1 MKIKSFIIFLAM
13 VAQTVSA
20 QSLFMKE
27 CRQRHFPKEI
37 PPGNYSGITYLG
49 HNDYAVVSDKSEEDG
64 FFIFN
69 ITVDSIS
76 GEIKDVRNKGFHG
89 IGTRHGDLEGIA
101 FDSSSDMLYLCSEAK
116 SRIVEYDMKKKKPTG
131 RTLDLTP
138 YYIGM
143 EGNGGMESL
152 CLDKE
157 NRLLWTINEKP
168 LRQDATD
175 GGYIL
180 RLKSFDMDFRNTATY
195 MYRMDAPVASG
206 NDGYTHVVG
215 VSEVAA
221 VGKGT
226 LVILEREFY
235 VPKIKVGAYCICK
248 LYSVRPTEPY
258 KIHNDRP
265 AYDDTRFL
273 EKEKLTEWKTTLSL
287 LGRSIANYEG
297 MCIGPELGNGNMTL
311 ILVADSQNQ
320 FKGVLKDW
328 FKSVVLSPIYN

>member
-1 MKIKSFIIFLAM
+1 MKIKSFIILLAM

-89 IGTRHGDLEGIA
+89 IGTKHGDLEGIA
-101 FDSSSDMLYLCSEAK
+101 FDSSSGLLYLCSEAK

-152 CLDKE
+152 
-157 NRLLWTINEKP
+157 
-168 LRQDATD
+168 
-175 GGYIL
+175 
-180 RLKSFDMDFRNTATY
+180 
-195 MYRMDAPVASG
+195 
-206 NDGYTHVVG
+206 
-215 VSEVAA
+215 
-221 VGKGT
+221 
-226 LVILEREFY
+226 
-235 VPKIKVGAYCICK
+235 
-248 LYSVRPTEPY
+248 
-258 KIHNDRP
+258 
-265 AYDDTRFL
+265 
-273 EKEKLTEWKTTLSL
+273 
-287 LGRSIANYEG
+287 
-297 MCIGPELGNGNMTL
+297 
-311 ILVADSQNQ
+311 
-320 FKGVLKDW
+320 
-328 FKSVVLSPIYN
+328 